1 MHFSR
6 FFSFSTSL
14 FVLTSVMAM
23 KEAQAET
30 SLPHLFS
37 PQERST
43 TVDLS
48 GFSRIR
54 FLTTVDF
61 PPFNSIGSN
70 GQLKG
75 YNIDLARALCS
86 QLNLDNIC
94 QIEAVP
100 WSELQ
105 QSLLN
110 GNGEAIIA
118 GLAPNSENRKILAF
132 SRPYMRLP
140 ARFVTQIGQS
150 FTAPAATA
158 LKRKAVGVIGKSA
171 HEQMLRNYIPAS
183 LPVLFSNRSDML
195 DALKAGKIAAAF
207 DDGMALSFW
216 LNDDQS
222 QNCCAFAD
230 GAYFAPQYL
239 GTGLSIA
246 VSQNNVKL
254 ASAFDGA
261 LQALEKKG
269 VLTDLY
275 LRYFPLSFY

>member
-1 MHFSR
+1 MLFSR
-6 FFSFSTSL
+6 FVPFAALL
-14 FVLTSVMAM
+14 FALTSVVTMTAGH
-23 KEAQAET
+23 AEPGV
-30 SLPHLFS
+30 PHLFS
-37 PQERST
+37 PQEREP

-105 QSLLN
+105 QSLLK
-110 GNGEAIIA
+110 GDGEAIIA
-118 GLAPNSENRKILAF
+118 GLRPSNENRKVLAF

-140 ARFVTQIGQS
+140 ARFVTQTGQS
-150 FTAPAATA
+150 FTAPAAAA
-158 LKRKAVGVIGKSA
+158 LKGKGVGVIAKSA
-171 HEQMLRNYIPAS
+171 HEQMLRSFIPAS
-183 LPVLFSNRSDML
+183 LPVLFSNRTDML

-230 GAYFAPQYL
+230 GPYFAPQYL
-239 GTGLSIA
+239 GTGLNIA
-246 VSQNNVKL
+246 VSQNNAKL
-254 ASAFDGA
+254 AAAFDGA

-275 LRYFPLSFY
+275 LRHFPLSFY